1 MNKSI
6 EEKILNQKGV
16 RPTTNRILIVREL
29 LKADHPISIAD
40 FESLMDYSMDKAS
53 IFRVLELFTEKDVVH
68 VIEDGSRSLKYELC
82 HCHDHHSITDQ
93 HVHFH
98 CEKCNE
104 TFCFE
109 SVKIPQIKVPD
120 GFFPHAVNFMIKGIC
135 PKCNGR

>member
-82 HCHDHHSITDQ
+82 HCHDLSPGWLNCNISPHFPPKHH
-93 HVHFH
+93 
-98 CEKCNE
+98 
-104 TFCFE
+104 
-109 SVKIPQIKVPD
+109 P
-120 GFFPHAVNFMIKGIC
+120 VNGAEL
-135 PKCNGR
+135 